1 MLKNFVYLN
10 LWINVFISLFQ
21 ILHKIDIEGERLS
34 KPEYCP
40 IDIYQL
46 MLQCWA
52 HKSSDRPSFI
62 ALKDFLCEVIILTG
76 PLL

>member
-1 MLKNFVYLN
+1 M
-10 LWINVFISLFQ
+10 FISLFQ